1 MMLMRKHEKGK
12 MVHLFV
18 KGNKSYSVA
27 PFFFFFL
34 PESKGALIQD
44 HWSGYSTNVFT
55 VT

>member
-1 MMLMRKHEKGK
+1 
-12 MVHLFV
+12 MVYLFA

-27 PFFFFFL
+27 PFF